1 MKNFLKEMDNL
12 PKLLKLILCLPARDI
27 IWGVYRIIKGV
38 TKESLVQLI
47 VGILWIVPG
56 AVFLWLVDMIC
67 LLLNDKL
74 YFTDL

>member
-12 PKLLKLILCLPARDI
+12 PKLLKLILCLPALDI

>member
-12 PKLLKLILCLPARDI
+12 PKLLKLILCLPALDI
-27 IWGVYRIIKGV
+27 IWGVYRIIKGI

-67 LLLNDKL
+67 LLLNDKI
-74 YFTDL
+74 YFADL

>member
-12 PKLLKLILCLPARDI
+12 PKLLKLILCLPALDI

-67 LLLNDKL
+67 LLLNDKI
-74 YFTDL
+74 YFADL